1 MAGDLNL
8 KKSWNPQLVKNQQ
21 KVWQQEQEKLD
32 EFKKIKELNQE
43 FKSEQEYIDLLK
55 LQYGD
60 NFKLEEL
67 NKSQKLKLSKLNW
80 MYDDVPFENQQEEEE
95 TKNESGF
102 IESNLEFNEG
112 KEKIE
117 TMLNASQSFAKTKV
131 KDSQSDRINK
141 IIGMGNGVKAKNVNH
156 SLDDP
161 LMKIK
166 LQQKQVQRSTLK
178 RKHEAG
184 DSDSR
189 ELKHRKNHT
198 GSTHSQDGLA
208 HGSSHKDRKERRKS
222 EHSDHHRERRR
233 RSSRENSS
241 DERRSHSNSHSKPHI
256 STSKSHR
263 DKEREQPLMHSS
275 SIHRHGQTSRE
286 RSGKDRKQDPQY

>member
-178 RKHEAG
+178 RKHEDG

-189 ELKHRKNHT
+189 ELKHRKKHNESSHSRDR
-198 GSTHSQDGLA
+198 ST
-208 HGSSHKDRKERRKS
+208 HGSSHKEDRKERHEG
-222 EHSDHHRERRR
+222 EHSDRHRRH
-233 RSSRENSS
+233 RSSRDTSS
-241 DERRSHSNSHSKPHI
+241 DGRRSHRSSHSKPHG

-275 SIHRHGQTSRE
+275 SMHRHGQTSRE
-286 RSGKDRKQDPQY
+286 RTGNDRKQNPQY